1 MASPQIFEDLSS
13 VFSILLQKKSEHTF
27 LYYPLFQDYLNLL
40 TLIARQ
46 QILPSEMVFRKD
58 LRLLKIPAKTLH
70 LAEAGEMIQ
79 EKRIQEEQDAGQIRE
94 MEQKRLLNSKVQR
107 YGFLER

>member
-1 MASPQIFEDLSS
+1 MVIPEGLEIIED
-13 VFSILLQKKSEHTF
+13 T
-27 LYYPLFQDYLNLL
+27 
-40 TLIARQ
+40 
-46 QILPSEMVFRKD
+46 
-58 LRLLKIPAKTLH
+58 AKTLH

>member
-1 MASPQIFEDLSS
+1 MVAGHRRKMAAELAQLPEIPCIVRNLTDDEATIIMVDSN
-13 VFSILLQKKSEHTF
+13 LQRE
-27 LYYPLFQDYLNLL
+27 
-40 TLIARQ
+40 